1 VVSRL
6 AALLGALL
14 LVSGCREPGSDY
26 YVDLMRQAE
35 ELELLDESGVQLL
48 TWNLAGDHRPRLY
61 QAPPRQL
68 TFGLPPDETC
78 RLRFAIGL
86 NEPGWEKSDGVVFR
100 VVLRADAG
108 DEMVFEERLVPSPDE
123 EPRWLDRE
131 VPIPARGTDVALV
144 LETDPGPAGNGAYDH
159 AGWAAPHLVCQG
171 ARPPRRTGATR
182 PDVILISVDT
192 LRADHLHLYGYPRPT
207 SPNLDALGAESLT
220 FENAF
225 APASWT
231 VPSHA
236 SMLTGL
242 EPHQHGAG
250 HASPSAPLGTGFPTL
265 AELLAEAGYR
275 TLAFTA
281 GGLMSRRSG
290 LDRGFQVWTERPR
303 ANLESMLPSIF
314 AALDRDHAEPLF
326 LLVHTYD
333 VHGPYAELPGVE
345 PVPGSVEPTASGRAT
360 EEWERIRSISIHDYQ
375 KLERFAG
382 VDDVIDAYDAGIRWV
397 DARLGRLFDRLKE
410 IGIYQDAL
418 VIVTSDHGESL
429 YDRKLYLG
437 HSYTLYDPEVRV
449 PLIVRLPEAT
459 RRGRV
464 EELVGL
470 EDLVPLI
477 LQVVGTGSPSGLAG
491 TDPLARIDGRTPQR
505 EGVTGE
511 ASHTGARYAR
521 SVDLKLIGAARPVED
536 PASRLPGRLRDRFEA
551 AEQLFDLGVDPTE
564 GRNLADTGLQ
574 ESEAK
579 SLRAWIEERPRP
591 GGELSEVDL
600 EPEEAD
606 QLRALGYLE

>member
-1 VVSRL
+1 
-6 AALLGALL
+6 
-14 LVSGCREPGSDY
+14 
-26 YVDLMRQAE
+26 
-35 ELELLDESGVQLL
+35 
-48 TWNLAGDHRPRLY
+48 
-61 QAPPRQL
+61 
-68 TFGLPPDETC
+68 
-78 RLRFAIGL
+78 
-86 NEPGWEKSDGVVFR
+86 
-100 VVLRADAG
+100 
-108 DEMVFEERLVPSPDE
+108 
-123 EPRWLDRE
+123 
-131 VPIPARGTDVALV
+131 
-144 LETDPGPAGNGAYDH
+144 
-159 AGWAAPHLVCQG
+159 
-171 ARPPRRTGATR
+171 
-182 PDVILISVDT
+182 
-192 LRADHLHLYGYPRPT
+192 
-207 SPNLDALGAESLT
+207 
-220 FENAF
+220 
-225 APASWT
+225 
-231 VPSHA
+231 
-236 SMLTGL
+236 
-242 EPHQHGAG
+242 
-250 HASPSAPLGTGFPTL
+250 
-265 AELLAEAGYR
+265 
-275 TLAFTA
+275 
-281 GGLMSRRSG
+281 MSRRSG

-521 SVDLKLIGAARPVED
+521 SVGLKLIGAARPVGD
-536 PASRLPGRLRDRFEA
+536 PASRLPGRLQDRFEA